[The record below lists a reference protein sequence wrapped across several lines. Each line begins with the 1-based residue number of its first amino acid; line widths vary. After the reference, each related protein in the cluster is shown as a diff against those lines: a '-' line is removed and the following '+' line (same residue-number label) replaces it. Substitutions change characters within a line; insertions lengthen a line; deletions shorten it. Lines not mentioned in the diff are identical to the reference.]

1 MTIILKKKIAIVLI
15 MPRFLLVE
23 TSKFYDTYI
32 FVRSDW
38 LIGNNVILRIIFII
52 VILIFVALY
61 NVSYAFRN
69 SLNQIYA
76 QTSDRQDMG
85 QQGPFKVT
93 IPKGG
98 ANPEVDITNLSPRHW
113 YVPKQVSISQGDAV
127 TWINNDTEA
136 HTVTSG
142 TGAGIESLLTNKQGK
157 PNGIFDS
164 GLFDPGESWTHNFTD
179 AGRYAYF
186 CTIHPWMDGIVTV
199 ALDQGKSQQQ
209 QNQIEIPTYPVNAS
223 GSRIDKFPVYKFTN
237 DNKYEIGMSW
247 DPGVIVVGEPVSFL
261 INSFDWP
268 TNRKSHLV
276 PYDFVITRNGTE
288 MDSTSDLIEVD
299 ADAQSVVFD
308 KPGPITIGVENVG
321 NTPASAEFSTIIY
334 ENSNGSE
341 RSGISSAN
349 SGIISD
355 QSNVSKFI
363 SPLTLVYATYAII
376 AVLPAGVAAIVIL
389 YLKGKI

>member
-1 MTIILKKKIAIVLI
+1 M
-15 MPRFLLVE
+15 
-23 TSKFYDTYI
+23 
-32 FVRSDW
+32 
-38 LIGNNVILRIIFII
+38 

-93 IPKGG
+93 IPKGA
-98 ANPEVDITNLSPRHW
+98 ANPEVDITNLSPRQW
-113 YVPKQVSISQGDAV
+113 YVPKQVSISQSDAV
-127 TWINNDTEA
+127 TWINNDTEV

-179 AGRYAYF
+179 AGSYTYF

-209 QNQIEIPTYPVNAS
+209 QNQIEIPTYPVNGS

-247 DPGVIVVGEPVSFL
+247 DPGVIVVGKPISFL

-268 TNRKSHLV
+268 TNKKSHLV

-288 MDSTSDLIEVD
+288 MDRTSDLIEVG
-299 ADAQSVVFD
+299 ADAQSVAFD
-308 KPGPITIGVENVG
+308 KPGPITIKIENVG
-321 NTPASAEFSTIIY
+321 NTHAASTEFSTIVY
-334 ENSNGSE
+334 ENPNETKGSRE
-341 RSGISSAN
+341 ISGATT
-349 SGIISD
+349 GIISE
-355 QSNVSKFI
+355 QSNISRFI
-363 SPLTLVYATYAII
+363 SPLTLVYVTYAII
-376 AVLPAGVAAIVIL
+376 TVLPAGVAVIVIL
-389 YLKGKI
+389 YRKGKI